1 MPLRGK
7 HVVLGVCGSIALFK
21 AADLASK
28 LVQAGSVVDVVM
40 TDSAQEFVTPFTFR
54 SLTGRPVYTNMFKP
68 VTDAGEEHV
77 ALARRANLVVIA
89 PATATTIARL
99 AHGLAD
105 DMLSLTVLATRAPVL
120 VAPAMDSQMWEA
132 AVTQENV
139 AALRGRGVEFVGPD
153 TGRLASGSLGAGRL
167 SEPATIL
174 GAAKL
179 VLARTGDLAGQQIV
193 VSAGGT
199 REPIDPVRV
208 LTNRSSGKM
217 GYALAE
223 AARDRGAKVTLVSTV
238 DSLPVPYGVEQV
250 AVETVS
256 QMREAVL
263 EACRTA
269 TVLIMAAAMSDFRPA
284 TTAEQKIKKG
294 EGGELILQLV
304 QNPSFFPE
312 VPDRVVKV
320 AFAAESQ
327 NLIENA
333 LRKPQSHGHLDLIC
347 ANDVS
352 AEGAGFGVDTNL
364 VTLIEPGSEPETLP
378 LLPKYEVA
386 VLILDRV
393 RAITERRGLNSH

>member
-1 MPLRGK
+1 
-7 HVVLGVCGSIALFK
+7 V
-21 AADLASK
+21 
-28 LVQAGSVVDVVM
+28 
-40 TDSAQEFVTPFTFR
+40 
-54 SLTGRPVYTNMFKP
+54 
-68 VTDAGEEHV
+68 
-77 ALARRANLVVIA
+77 A
-89 PATATTIARL
+89 PATATTLTRFAY
-99 AHGLAD
+99 GLAD
-105 DMLSLTVLATRAPVL
+105 DMLALTVLATRAPIL
-120 VAPAMDSQMWEA
+120 LAPAMDSQMWEA
-132 AVTQENV
+132 AATRENV
-139 AALRGRGVEFVGPD
+139 AALRGRGVEFVGPE

-167 SEPATIL
+167 SEPMTIL

-179 VLARTGDLAGQQIV
+179 VLARGGDLAGQHIV

-269 TVLIMAAAMSDFRPA
+269 TTLIMAAAMSDFRPA

-304 QNPSFFPE
+304 QNASFFPE
-312 VPDRVVKV
+312 VPGRVIKV

-327 NLIENA
+327 DVIANA

-364 VTLIEPGSEPETLP
+364 VTLIEPEREPEALP
-378 LLPKYEVA
+378 LLPKYDVA
-386 VLILDRV
+386 VRILDRV
-393 RAITERRGLNSH
+393 RSITERRGLNSL